1 MDIRKD
7 HKRLLDNM
15 MVLQRLYTAKA
26 LTEVIGVTKTTWTTK
41 MKEPW
46 KRFSYD
52 EFRMISRYC
61 KVRFSDLMEGVL
73 KL

>member
-46 KRFSYD
+46 KRLSYD

-61 KVRFSDLMEGVL
+61 KVSFSDLMEGVL

>member
-15 MVLQRLYTAKA
+15 MVLQKLYTAKA

-61 KVRFSDLMEGVL
+61 KVSFSDLMEGVL

>member
-61 KVRFSDLMEGVL
+61 KVSFSDLMEGVL